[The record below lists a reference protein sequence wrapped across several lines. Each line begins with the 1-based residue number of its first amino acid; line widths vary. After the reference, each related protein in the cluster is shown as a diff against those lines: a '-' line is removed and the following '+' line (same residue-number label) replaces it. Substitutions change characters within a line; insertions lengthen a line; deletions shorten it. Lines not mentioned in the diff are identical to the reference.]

1 MSEELKESHGGFVNA
16 VLLAVTMLL
25 CGVFASAWFG
35 LSFNGGCRCGGT
47 CPCRYETGQHVLKPD
62 RERIKPGPTP

>member
-1 MSEELKESHGGFVNA
+1 MSDELKESQTSLINA
-16 VLLAVTMLL
+16 LLLAVTMLL

-35 LSFNGGCRCGGT
+35 LSFNGHCQCGSGCS
-47 CPCRYETGQHVLKPD
+47 CRFETRTNDLKPD